1 MKKVLIISDTH
12 SYLDPRL
19 MEHVEW
25 CDQIWHGGDWG
36 DVAVSDTLTAL
47 KPVFG
52 CMVILMAHPFVRL
65 IY

>member
-1 MKKVLIISDTH
+1 MEKVLIISDTH

-36 DVAVSDTLTAL
+36 DVAVSIHCRHKTNFWG
-47 KPVFG
+47 VW
-52 CMVILMAHPFVRL
+52 
-65 IY
+65 